1 MALTDLKTDRNEH
14 GNPSKSKMAA
24 NICQRSNG
32 NSVVGTGGW
41 GVLIHFH

>member
-24 NICQRSNG
+24 NIRYIKCVSGLVETQ
-32 NSVVGTGGW
+32 
-41 GVLIHFH
+41 